1 MQIRKDL
8 VGTTH
13 VHLPGGGVV
22 VLWAG
27 DTVPEGVIVG
37 EHLIELEKGAGDGAG
52 VKRGR
57 GRPARPAADD

>member
-22 VLWAG
+22 VLLAG
-27 DTVPEGVIVG
+27 DTVPDGVEVG
-37 EHLIELEKGAGDGAG
+37 DHLIEKGEADGTG

-57 GRPARPAADD
+57 GRTPRPTAES